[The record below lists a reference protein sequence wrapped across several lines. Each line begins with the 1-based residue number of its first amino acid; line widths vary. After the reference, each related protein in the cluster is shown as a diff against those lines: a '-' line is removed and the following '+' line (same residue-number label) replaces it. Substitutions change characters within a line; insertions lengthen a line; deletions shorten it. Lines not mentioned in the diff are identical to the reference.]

1 MSTWIWLASS
11 LLPLGCGELV
21 DGSWRGEE
29 LALLQGNVVVQEGY
43 EQRDSAL
50 RVGLFWANGAALY
63 EQDVATELEFP
74 AFYTLSVFSPPPPE
88 ALREVP
94 QTAGEVAIGTPLLY
108 LDSDGDQRLDVGVE
122 AIVGATVEVALVYNL
137 EPLEVVSSWSMDGQ
151 DMPQVAGTTL
161 LDPGF
166 HTLASDAALCELSTW
181 MPYEQVAVDQAD
193 ILVGTYADE
202 LVDVDC
208 DSERDEWWEDGDHGG
223 NDDSGG
229 MGGGM
234 SGEDESED
242 ESEDEGEDSGED

>member
-1 MSTWIWLASS
+1 MSTWILLASN

-21 DGSWRGEE
+21 DGTWRGEE

-50 RVGLFWANGAALY
+50 RVGLFWSKGAALY

-94 QTAGEVAIGTPLLY
+94 QTAGDVAIGTPLLY
-108 LDSDGDQRLDVGVE
+108 LDSDGDQRLDLGVE
-122 AIVGATVEVALVYNL
+122 AIVGATVEVALIYNL

-151 DMPQVAGTTL
+151 DMPQITGTEL
-161 LDPGF
+161 LEPGF
-166 HTLASDAALCELSTW
+166 HTLASEATLCSLMTW
-181 MPYEQVAVDQAD
+181 MPYESIEVEQAD
-193 ILVGTYADE
+193 ILVGTYADA

-208 DSERDEWWEDGDHGG
+208 DSENDEWWEDEDHG
-223 NDDSGG
+223 GG
-229 MGGGM
+229 MGGGDD
-234 SGEDESED
+234 SGDD
-242 ESEDEGEDSGED
+242 RGGDEGEDSGED